1 MLVLI
6 FSFNRALQLD
16 ATLRSLMF
24 HCEDISDA
32 HIKILYKVDSKIHS
46 NQYAQLQDEYRF
58 FSKIQFVEENNFRAD
73 VISLMA
79 PFDHVLYLVDDNIF
93 VEPFKLTDV
102 VQILNQEKE
111 SIGLSLR
118 LGKNTDYCY
127 SLNCSQSVPN
137 YITISQFFM
146 RFNWTSAEAD
156 FGYPLELSSSVYSI
170 KKILPLL
177 QQLSFNSPN
186 TLEATLN
193 ANKAVFQTEFPLLL
207 SYEKSKTFCVPIN
220 KVQTVANSNRVGN
233 VEEYSSNELAKTFR
247 NGKRIDIANYIG
259 FTPNACHQEVDIVFL
274 ELTKKLPLV
283 SVIIPCYKQAN
294 FLPDS
299 IGSVLNQTYTNW
311 ECIVVNDGSPDNTSE
326 VVNKYISDY
335 PEKNISLLEIPN
347 GGLSFARNRGVE
359 ASRGEFILPFDSD
372 DKFHPEYFERFVEML
387 LLNPDISF
395 VYCDRQ
401 DFGISNS
408 SIQAGEFNFN
418 HLIHA
423 NHLNYCSMYRR
434 SVWDDAGGYDESLDS
449 YEDWDFWISAGKRGH
464 KGKRIAEFLF
474 YYRVKEQSMYT
485 DALERDPLLRAQ
497 IVCNHPELYTSSEV
511 ENARKLY
518 QPISLLPLVSVIV
531 PTMNR
536 PKLLERAL
544 RSLVDQTYKNWQAI
558 VVNDA
563 GEDVQELVMSIDFS
577 NRIQYVSHPEN
588 KGLPSARN
596 TAIKASAGSIICY
609 LDDDDVFL
617 SEHLTTIVDTLNK
630 KQAEFV
636 YCEAVYVVEKDQ
648 NGITQEVS
656 RSTPLSGIPYSKDH
670 LDVSNFIPVNT
681 WGHRRELLDKS
692 GFFDTDLTALEDWEM
707 LLRFSRLTN
716 FIHVPK
722 LTVEVHQRD
731 SSGDD
736 HMLNRERSK
745 FPQLYRKLYD
755 RYPVDSRKVQNKRIA
770 LLASWGIDYKPAYIG
785 TDRSVTAIATA
796 NSPLEKTLVSHG
808 FLGGSLAEVART
820 MVKNNPKEFA
830 EKEKKHELYFDVA
843 KEILHR
849 YREQSD
855 DSQQSTDS
863 VLREAS
869 HLLSEVLGEV
879 PGMKEVQVLRE
890 EIAELQQT
898 KDYQLWMHNHQL
910 REIDGQL
917 FAERMVMKWN
927 QKPVFHCIMFLFP
940 GEENLLADTLDSF
953 GSQLYQEW
961 RLTVIAETPAPDPLW
976 KELEV
981 LEWVQFNEGAN
992 PYELLN
998 SFVFE
1003 IPADWVAIIE
1013 PGVRLVPH
1021 ALIQVAD
1028 YINIKPSWKLIY
1040 TDEDIIDAQEGHIA
1054 PKFKPDFNLDMLRSQ
1069 PYIGNACFV
1078 KWDALKTVGGYEA
1091 FAGIENHDIALKVFE
1106 NFGEKGLGH
1115 IADVLFHFSAESH
1128 RVVDE
1133 SILQKAVQA
1142 HLLRSNIQAVVQAG
1156 YLAGTTRV
1164 VYEHNESPLVSIVI
1178 QNQDKFE
1185 YIEPCL
1191 KSIIEKTDYP
1201 NYGIIIVDYGS
1212 TDTDTLELY
1221 ANMQHLLPDRF
1232 SVVNYDGKFN
1242 YSAMCN
1248 KGMENA
1254 KSEFVLFLNYDTEV
1268 LHAEWLSRMMAHAQ
1282 RPDVGVVGAR
1292 LTFPE
1297 TSKLQHAGQILGLL
1311 GGAEQ
1316 PYCDDLTLKESGYME
1331 RVQIV
1336 QNYSSVSERC
1346 MLVKREAYQAV
1357 AGMDE
1362 QDFAISFNNV
1372 DLCLKI
1378 RDYGLRVVWTPY
1390 ATLVSYGSTR
1400 NKSDGGDYLV
1410 EAAIMERS
1418 KKDRSNLLKKWMPML
1433 ANDPAYNPNLS
1444 LAHRDFRIE
1453 MQMPRNWDVNFHDRE
1468 RILGFPSRSGSG
1480 DYRVIQPFDAL
1491 SIAGLQ
1497 QSEYYRVG
1505 PANIKMSVDLLEI
1518 ARLKP
1523 DTLVVQAAINDL
1535 QMHLVEQVS
1544 EYLPDVFRI
1553 FTMDDLITD
1562 VPTKSS
1568 AYRDNQRYF
1577 KDVRKRLRKVLSKC
1591 NRLIVTTQPLADAFS
1606 DMIDNV
1612 RVIPNRLVKD
1622 KWVNLKSQRQT
1633 TNKPRVGWVGAQQH
1647 QGDLEVIYD
1656 VIKQTTEEVD
1666 WIFMGMCP
1674 DEIKPYVQ
1682 EYHKFVSID
1691 QYPEKMASLNLDL
1704 AIAPL
1709 EVNSFNEA
1717 KSNLRLL
1724 EYGVLGWPVVCTDIY
1739 PYRSYDAPVTR
1750 VDNTTEEWVSA
1761 IRAHINDLIKAGQ
1774 AGDCLRDWVLK
1785 SFILEDHLSE
1795 WQEALLPE
1803 KVVITKTE
1811 EIKTTKIVPVR

>member
-1 MLVLI
+1 MSYENNVLI
-6 FSFNRALQLD
+6 SIVIPSYNHEKFINKTIDSVLEQNIDNFELIIIDDASED
-16 ATLRSLMF
+16 KTATL
-24 HCEDISDA
+24 
-32 HIKILYKVDSKIHS
+32 VSK
-46 NQYAQLQDEYRF
+46 YLDDER
-58 FSKIQFVEENNFRAD
+58 ITLIVNPENLGSVKNNNKA
-73 VISLMA
+73 ISLGQGKYFVWLHGDDFLLPGHLA
-79 PFDHVLYLVDDNIF
+79 EAIDALEKYEQCVLAYSPCYWVDDTDNVI
-93 VEPFKLTDV
+93 KLAEHPGHK
-102 VQILNQEKE
+102 QQ
-111 SIGLSLR
+111 
-118 LGKNTDYCY
+118 DYY
-127 SLNCSQSVPN
+127 GGRNEIAELLAYDN
-137 YITISQFFM
+137 YIT
-146 RFNWTSAEAD
+146 
-156 FGYPLELSSSVYSI
+156 PSSVVFRKQALDQFSGFDITIRAGDWYLFTQLALKFGEFIFLKRASTAYRIHENQFSKTEFYNSDKPLAAHIGILEKALDHGDLKWLNGWNEHI
-170 KKILPLL
+170 KKHLIHRVSSYSDEKTA
-177 QQLSFNSPN
+177 SFKNRINHIIN
-186 TLEATLN
+186 TLDNLGIDSR
-193 ANKAVFQTEFPLLL
+193 FM
-207 SYEKSKTFCVPIN
+207 
-220 KVQTVANSNRVGN
+220 
-233 VEEYSSNELAKTFR
+233 SSDL
-247 NGKRIDIANYIG
+247 
-259 FTPNACHQEVDIVFL
+259 FL
-274 ELTKKLPLV
+274 ELGVKSKPLEENPLV
-283 SVIIPCYKQAN
+283 SV
-294 FLPDS
+294 
-299 IGSVLNQTYTNW
+299 V
-311 ECIVVNDGSPDNTSE
+311 
-326 VVNKYISDY
+326 
-335 PEKNISLLEIPN
+335 
-347 GGLSFARNRGVE
+347 
-359 ASRGEFILPFDSD
+359 
-372 DKFHPEYFERFVEML
+372 
-387 LLNPDISF
+387 
-395 VYCDRQ
+395 
-401 DFGISNS
+401 
-408 SIQAGEFNFN
+408 
-418 HLIHA
+418 
-423 NHLNYCSMYRR
+423 
-434 SVWDDAGGYDESLDS
+434 
-449 YEDWDFWISAGKRGH
+449 
-464 KGKRIAEFLF
+464 
-474 YYRVKEQSMYT
+474 
-485 DALERDPLLRAQ
+485 
-497 IVCNHPELYTSSEV
+497 
-511 ENARKLY
+511 
-518 QPISLLPLVSVIV
+518 V

-536 PKLLERAL
+536 PDLLERAL
-544 RSLVDQTYKNWQAI
+544 RSLVNQNYENWQAL

-563 GEDVQELVMSIDFS
+563 GEDVQNLVMSIDSFK
-577 NRIQYVSHPEN
+577 RIQYYSLSKNE
-588 KGLPSARN
+588 GASSARN
-596 TAIKASAGSIICY
+596 TAIQASNGSVICY

-617 SEHLTTIVDTLNK
+617 PDHIATIVDALQKN
-630 KQAEFV
+630 QAEFV
-636 YCEAVYVVEKDQ
+636 YCEAVYEVEKGQ
-648 NGITQEVS
+648 NNNQAVS
-656 RSTPLSGIPYSKDH
+656 RTTPYSGISYSKDQ
-670 LDVSNFIPVNT
+670 LDISNFIPINT
-681 WGHRRELLDKS
+681 WGHRRELLEKS
-692 GFFDTDLTALEDWEM
+692 GLFDTSLLALEDWEM
-707 LLRFSRLTN
+707 LLRFSRLTD
-716 FIHVPK
+716 FIHIPK
-722 LTVEVHQRD
+722 LTVEVHRPA
-731 SSGDD
+731 SLGNN
-736 HMLNRERSK
+736 HLLNRERTQL
-745 FPQLYRKLYD
+745 PQLYRKLYD
-755 RYPVDSRKVQNKRIA
+755 RYPVDNREVQNKRIA
-770 LLASWGIDYKPAYIG
+770 LLASWGVDYKPAYIG
-785 TDRSVTAIATA
+785 IDRSVTATA
-796 NSPLEKTLVSHG
+796 NSPLEKTMVSHD

-820 MVKNNPKEFA
+820 MVKNNPKDFA

-855 DSQQSTDS
+855 DSQLSTDS

-879 PGMKEVQVLRE
+879 PGMKAVQVLRE

-1021 ALIQVAD
+1021 ALIQIAD

-1040 TDEDIIDAQEGHIA
+1040 TDEDIIGAQEGHIA

-1201 NYGIIIVDYGS
+1201 NYEIIIVDYGS

-1254 KSEFVLFLNYDTEV
+1254 KAEFVLFLNYDTEV

-1316 PYCDDLTLKESGYME
+1316 PYYDDLTLKESGYME
-1331 RVQIV
+1331 RAQIV

-1606 DMIDNV
+1606 DMINNV

-1633 TNKPRVGWVGAQQH
+1633 GDKPRVGWVGAQQH
-1647 QGDLEVIYD
+1647 QGDLEIIYE
-1656 VIKQTTEEVD
+1656 VVKQTAEEVD
-1666 WIFMGMCP
+1666 WVFMGMCP
-1674 DEIKPYVQ
+1674 NEIKPYAK

-1691 QYPEKMASLNLDL
+1691 QYPERMASLNLDL
-1704 AIAPL
+1704 AVAPL

-1739 PYRSYDAPVTR
+1739 PYQSYDAPVTK
-1750 VDNTTEEWVSA
+1750 VNNVTDEWVNA
-1761 IRAHINDLIKAGQ
+1761 IRMHVNDSSMAGR
-1774 AGDCLRDWVLK
+1774 AGDRLRDWVLK